1 MELLAAMVLA
11 SIVVTILFTYF
22 GGLNR
27 IMSRIGII
35 VDNRTTTDWAMEIV
49 VKRLDSIKELE
60 LLEQTRI
67 QFRDCNYQ
75 SNKVSCRDG
84 VLNVNGLDLETN
96 DTVHLSFR
104 QVRRNALTVQMRIGD
119 GQPVVREVGLKPRVV
134 RNAE

>member
-27 IMSRIGII
+27 IISRIGII

-49 VKRLDSIKELE
+49 VERLDNIKELE